1 MTRLVKGYNLRGKK
15 GIKINFGE
23 SYESK
28 THFLIS
34 YFHVTVHFPHTIH
47 ILVHVQFLKMHHR
60 DELIFLSLF
69 TDPENGRK

>member
-1 MTRLVKGYNLRGKK
+1 MQQRTGTKISFRESYDELTLTRLVKGYNLRGKT
-15 GIKINFGE
+15 GININFRE

-47 ILVHVQFLKMHHR
+47 IQF
-60 DELIFLSLF
+60 
-69 TDPENGRK
+69 